1 MQATSA
7 ETQEGPLG
15 GHQGEE
21 LDPDLDREFTTFM
34 ELREERQRR
43 LLDHEYETEAE
54 AEDEEEAAASHP
66 LSLAIDVADATDDAE
81 AARGAS
87 TGAPGA

>member
-7 ETQEGPLG
+7 DTQEGPLG

-34 ELREERQRR
+34 ELRGERQRR

-54 AEDEEEAAASHP
+54 AEAEDEDEEP
-66 LSLAIDVADATDDAE
+66 
-81 AARGAS
+81 S
-87 TGAPGA
+87 TS